1 MPSYYIKKKV
11 YKKKY
16 PRVYTKK
23 TLTFKLEKEKKRG
36 KKKKKRGW
44 GGGERGRWVFF
55 HVSPQLEKK

>member
-23 TLTFKLEKEKKRG
+23 TLTFKLEKEKKKG
-36 KKKKKRGW
+36 EKKKETWLGR
-44 GGGERGRWVFF
+44 GGEG
-55 HVSPQLEKK
+55 